1 MSLSCITQAG
11 LQPFRL
17 EWQGKRV
24 FQFKGEGIPQDSTT
38 MQGWLS
44 GCQGDR
50 GLGDRLLNLSVI

>member
-1 MSLSCITQAG
+1 MPLSCITQAG

-24 FQFKGEGIPQDSTT
+24 FQFKGEGIAQDSTT
-38 MQGWLS
+38 MQCLT
-44 GCQGDR
+44 GCLGDR